1 MLSGI
6 RSEWKGKTIEIYE
19 VVPEEPT
26 VKIDSL
32 GEVAKVSRVSFLVE
46 KMIEEHG
53 EQFGEV
59 TVPLIGNLRNYSRFM
74 DDQEV
79 DSPFGNVDPSEVR
92 ERSGNTFSRATQGKV
107 RETSYYPDDVPRDA
121 LEAVLR
127 IYDGLRAI
135 RKSKF

>member
-92 ERSGNTFSRATQGKV
+92 ERSGILLVGLP
-107 RETSYYPDDVPRDA
+107 REK
-121 LEAVLR
+121 LEKPL
-127 IYDGLRAI
+127 IILTM
-135 RKSKF
+135 SLEMP